1 MQRST
6 APFSRGAYSMRGIK
20 LLRACSGETGIDS
33 AASSLARKASRGGG
47 ELLVLS
53 AAALNRACC
62 SVMYSFLY
70 FGLGGGVTALATLS
84 AAEKPVET
92 GTGICGRT

>member
-1 MQRST
+1 MHH
-6 APFSRGAYSMRGIK
+6 
-20 LLRACSGETGIDS
+20 
-33 AASSLARKASRGGG
+33 ASSLARKASRGGG

-92 GTGICGRT
+92 GTGICGLERRFLMILVDSSSGMLGPSLPS